1 MRPAQSKPTRLLV
14 EFGRD
19 NPQTLEFIIEKNKV
33 ADLWLRVMPFRTKY
47 PLDDPERF
55 YLFGD
60 DNEEI
65 IRAENMMQR
74 CIEKINSY
82 KVIIERNF
90 TSAHDQ
96 EILNYIHNIFEL
108 YHGTLGNQ
116 DSNFFSFA
124 PDDVRQALIDINDAV
139 HRCEYINRS
148 IGPFCRATWF
158 GMPKVARLNIPIQQ
172 EYGVVHSEFGGVY
185 LGQAGI
191 GKRVVDLAYDNDPY
205 IDLPTMFF
213 YADYY
218 SADFDIQFYNFT
230 SETVKA
236 RHDACVKYYFEHE
249 KFFSSLGIT
258 DPEDVRIQ
266 PVSFKLAQLDYEPGT
281 ESAVLEL
288 VKNNQ
293 YINSVNLV

>member
-1 MRPAQSKPTRLLV
+1 MRSAQSKPTSLLV
-14 EFGRD
+14 EFGKD

-33 ADLWLRVMPFRTKY
+33 ADLWLKLMPFRTKY

-55 YLFGD
+55 YLFSD
-60 DNEEI
+60 YNKEI
-65 IRAENMMQR
+65 VRAENMMHQ

-82 KVIIERNF
+82 KVIIERKF
-90 TSAHDQ
+90 TSVHDQ

-116 DSNFFSFA
+116 NSNFFSLA
-124 PDDVRQALIDINDAV
+124 PDDVKQALIDINDAV
-139 HRCEYINRS
+139 HRCESLNRA
-148 IGPFCRATWF
+148 IGPFCRATWY
-158 GMPKVARLNIPIQQ
+158 GMPKIARLDIPTQKQ
-172 EYGVVHSEFGGVY
+172 CGVVNSEFGGVY
-185 LGQAGI
+185 LCQAGI
-191 GKRVVDLAYDNDPY
+191 GKRVLDLAYDNDHY

-213 YADYY
+213 HSDYY

-230 SETVKA
+230 DETIQA

-249 KFFSSLGIT
+249 KFFSSRGIT

-266 PVSFKLAQLDYEPGT
+266 PVTFKLAQLDYAQGT
-281 ESAVLEL
+281 ESAVLDL

-293 YINSVNLV
+293 YINSVTLV